1 MSKEKELIRR
11 LIKDYEQIGKMGR
24 PIAEENGTLTVSY
37 GLSLIQI
44 LDLDERNQVLS
55 TNVWATYVS
64 INYGADTRLEERRD
78 ALIVVEHD
86 GSVVWIPQAIFKSSC
101 PIDIKKFPFD
111 VQTCKMKFGSWTYD
125 GSKLDL
131 QLLYETTSGFEFSD
145 YIKSNEWDIVSSSA
159 VRTVMIYTC
168 CPEPYVDLTFTLK
181 IRRQAAFYNYILI
194 LPCIL
199 LSSVTMVL
207 FWLPPE
213 SPAKMQLG
221 MNIFVAFFVLLLLLA
236 ESTPPA
242 ASSIPLIGAYYCLN
256 MIMITLSTFF
266 SAVVVNLYF
275 HGARSVLPDSIRKI
289 MTQYVARIF
298 CMHDQVVDP
307 QTKHQ
312 TESKHGIVLNNRDKV
327 HSELPHDTTGYFEMQ
342 TDDPCKGLLNG
353 NVSVSKMEQNNQ
365 DTSTPANETNRINS
379 QLEKDVKEI
388 KSFMKTVMD
397 KTAKKEATEKIAREW
412 KFVSLILDRLFF
424 FMYLLITVVSFLTIF
439 DFALFAEN

>member
-1 MSKEKELIRR
+1 
-11 LIKDYEQIGKMGR
+11 
-24 PIAEENGTLTVSY
+24 
-37 GLSLIQI
+37 
-44 LDLDERNQVLS
+44 
-55 TNVWATYVS
+55 
-64 INYGADTRLEERRD
+64 
-78 ALIVVEHD
+78 
-86 GSVVWIPQAIFKSSC
+86 
-101 PIDIKKFPFD
+101 
-111 VQTCKMKFGSWTYD
+111 MKFGSWTYD

-145 YIKSNEWDIVSSSA
+145 YIRSNEWDILSSSA
-159 VRTVMIYTC
+159 VRTVMRYTC

-199 LSSVTMVL
+199 LSSVTLVL

-275 HGARSVLPDSIRKI
+275 HGARSVLPDIIRKI
-289 MTQYVARIF
+289 MIQYVARIF
-298 CMHDQVVDP
+298 CMHDQIVEP
-307 QTKHQ
+307 HAKHQ

-327 HSELPHDTTGYFEMQ
+327 HSELPHDKTGYFEMQ

-353 NVSVSKMEQNNQ
+353 NASVSNMEQKCQ
-365 DTSTPANETNRINS
+365 DTSSSAYEIHRSNF
-379 QLEKDVKEI
+379 QLEKDVNEI
-388 KSFMKTVMD
+388 KSFMKIVMA

-412 KFVSLILDRLFF
+412 KFVSFILDRLFF
-424 FMYLLITVVSFLTIF
+424 FTYLVIIVVSFVTIF